1 MTRRLIL
8 LLTFGLASGCA
19 STSPAFNDRGS
30 DGLVEVIVRNQSN
43 SAVTVSAWW
52 ENAGRVTLGEVGLF
66 QERTFTARY
75 QAPGLMLTVDV
86 LANTR
91 VGPGATPP
99 RTFAPVRPG
108 DRFEWTIG
116 AFTQF
121 DLSYIRLRPRR
132 DVLAGG
138 DVIPEGEV
146 IQPRGGIP
154 AAAPGS
160 LPVAGDLL
168 RVECFSPQ
176 AQEARIAEGF
186 FEGAGGGELRLS
198 VGSQSQRVA
207 VPVVN
212 VTRVE
217 VRRRRS
223 RSGLG
228 ARIGALLGAAAG
240 AVTGDS
246 KYDRESAFHL
256 RREIY
261 GVAGGVAGALVGLAV
276 GAGIGSAIKTDVWR
290 EVPQNWV
297 VRYSAS
303 GSTTPEDSAR
313 AMGC

>member
-19 STSPAFNDRGS
+19 SASPAFNDRGS
-30 DGLVEVIVRNQSN
+30 DGLVEVLVRNQSN
-43 SAVTVSAWW
+43 SAVTVFAWW

-75 QAPGLMLTVDV
+75 RAPGLMLTVDV
-86 LANTR
+86 LSGTR

-99 RTFAPVRPG
+99 TTFAPVRLG

-121 DLSYIRLRPRR
+121 DLSYVRLRPRR

-138 DVIPEGEV
+138 DMIP
-146 IQPRGGIP
+146 PRGGIP

-160 LPVAGDLL
+160 LPVAEDLL

-176 AQEARIAEGF
+176 DQKGRTAEGF

-198 VGSQSQRVA
+198 VGSQRQRVA

-223 RSGLG
+223 RSGEG
-228 ARIGALLGAAAG
+228 ALIGALLGAASG
-240 AVTGDS
+240 AVIGDS
-246 KYDRESAFHL
+246 KYDRESAFHV
-256 RREIY
+256 RQEIY

-276 GAGIGSAIKTDVWR
+276 GAGIGSAIKTDLWR

-303 GSTTPEDSAR
+303 SSTTPEDSAR
-313 AMGC
+313 TMGC